1 MSALMGSLTASA
13 GDAVYNKNES
23 WGISMST
30 TTTTTVSTVAP
41 AGFTLDESSLSEGY
55 ESGLWD
61 GPTFEGNGWRI
72 MSQWTADEGVT
83 FWVDGSGDNAIQGV
97 EAGKIAAALAEIS
110 ALI

>member
-1 MSALMGSLTASA
+1 MNTMH
-13 GDAVYNKNES
+13 
-23 WGISMST
+23 
-30 TTTTTVSTVAP
+30 TTVSTVAP

-72 MSQWTADEGVT
+72 MSQWTADDGVT
-83 FWVDGSGDNAIQGV
+83 FWVDGSGDNAIKGV
-97 EAGKIAAALAEIS
+97 EAGKIAAALAELS